1 MSLATVSVLSKLSAR
16 SSLPPAEPSS
26 LATLEGVSSGRATF
40 RTISGDRVSIP
51 LKNVITNQALTG
63 TFVLVR
69 PKHASSYAYKEI
81 K

>member
-16 SSLPPAEPSS
+16 SSLPPEPSS

-40 RTISGDRVSIP
+40 RTMSSDRVSIP
-51 LKNVITNQALTG
+51 LKNVITNQGLTG

-69 PKHASSYAYKEI
+69 PKHTNSYAYKEI